1 MLSLNGQNHKTSD
14 SMSTYTVVKG
24 DTLFA
29 IARKFGITVAELKS
43 LNGLKTDTLKIGQ
56 ALKVPGQTPATP
68 PPPPVKPPV
77 QPPANEPQTSPFKYK
92 VVKGDTLYGISR
104 RFGVSVYFL
113 KKLNNMDSAVLRV
126 GQVLLIPNN
135 AATPPAPPPSTPQTP
150 PSPPPVVAPAN
161 YLEARRQFG
170 LVVRPDTGFQRF
182 ELTVPLLNGETLL
195 ARMRDNVTYSAYMQY
210 PIGIVYGGQSTIHIP
225 VERVESVGLNRKQA
239 AALEYVSS
247 HEGKYDAI
255 NSYDKGIFSFGSIQ
269 FVGAAEHGA
278 SLNDVLAGMK
288 ANAPAKFAQVFQQVG
303 IDSTGF
309 TTTVLDET
317 GRKLSGDEAWLYIQ
331 KTVPLYGAFIRA
343 GFDPDLVLEQL
354 RAANNLYVQLTLNAQ
369 LNLLINGARVLPKL
383 SDILSSEGLLTA
395 LIAIAINRGNGAMR
409 RMMEE
414 VLNNIATTRKLTS
427 LEALRQLDERLICQT
442 IADTSTDVRI
452 RDRAQGALNGGLS
465 FAKA

>member
-1 MLSLNGQNHKTSD
+1 
-14 SMSTYTVVKG
+14 MSTYTVAKG
-24 DTLFA
+24 DTLYA
-29 IARKFGITVAELKS
+29 IARKFGVTVAELKT
-43 LNGLKTDTLKIGQ
+43 LNGLKTDVLKIGQ
-56 ALKVPGQTPATP
+56 VLKVPGQTPATP

-77 QPPANEPQTSPFKYK
+77 QPPASNTPAPSFKYK

-104 RFGVSVYFL
+104 RFGVTVYFL

-126 GQVLLIPNN
+126 GQVLLIPSN
-135 AATPPAPPPSTPQTP
+135 AATPPVVTPPPPT
-150 PSPPPVVAPAN
+150 PPPVVAPAN
-161 YLEARRQFG
+161 YLEARKQFG
-170 LVVRPDTGFQRF
+170 LVVRPDAGFQRF

-210 PIGIVYGGQSTIHIP
+210 PQGIVYGGQSVIHIP
-225 VERVESVGLNRKQA
+225 IERVESVGLNRKQA

-255 NSYDKGIFSFGSIQ
+255 NSYDRGIFSFGSIQ

-288 ANAPAKFAQVFQQVG
+288 TNAPAKFAQVFQQVG
-303 IDSTGF
+303 IDSTGY
-309 TTTVLDET
+309 TTTVLDDT

-354 RAANNLYVQLTLNAQ
+354 RAANSLYVQLALNAP
-369 LNLLINGARVLPKL
+369 LNLLINGARLAPKL

-395 LIAIAINRGNGAMR
+395 LIAIAINRGNGAMS
-409 RMMEE
+409 RMMAE
-414 VLNNIATTRKLTS
+414 VLNNIAATRKLTN
-427 LEALRQLDERLICQT
+427 LEALRQVDERLICQT

>member
-1 MLSLNGQNHKTSD
+1 
-14 SMSTYTVVKG
+14 MSTYTVAKG
-24 DTLFA
+24 DTLYA
-29 IARKFGITVAELKS
+29 IARKFGVTVAELKT
-43 LNGLKTDTLKIGQ
+43 LNGLKTDVLKIGQ
-56 ALKVPGQTPATP
+56 VLKVPGQTPATP

-77 QPPANEPQTSPFKYK
+77 QPPASNTPAPSFKYK

-104 RFGVSVYFL
+104 RFGVTVYFL

-126 GQVLLIPNN
+126 GQVLLIPSN
-135 AATPPAPPPSTPQTP
+135 AATPPVVTPPPPT
-150 PSPPPVVAPAN
+150 PPPVVAPAN
-161 YLEARRQFG
+161 YLEARKQFG
-170 LVVRPDTGFQRF
+170 LVVRPDAGFQRF

-210 PIGIVYGGQSTIHIP
+210 PQGIVYGGQSVIHIP
-225 VERVESVGLNRKQA
+225 IERVESVGLNRKQA

-255 NSYDKGIFSFGSIQ
+255 NSYDRGIFSFGSIQ

-288 ANAPAKFAQVFQQVG
+288 TNAPAKFAQVFQQVG
-303 IDSTGF
+303 IDSTGY
-309 TTTVLDET
+309 TTTVLDDT

-354 RAANNLYVQLTLNAQ
+354 RAANSLYVQLALNAP
-369 LNLLINGARVLPKL
+369 LNLLINGARLAPKL

-395 LIAIAINRGNGAMR
+395 LIAIAINRGNGAMS
-409 RMMEE
+409 RMMAE
-414 VLNNIATTRKLTS
+414 VLNNIAATRKLTN
-427 LEALRQLDERLICQT
+427 LEALRQVDERLICQT

-452 RDRAQGALNGGLS
+452 RDRAQGALVGGLS
-465 FAKA
+465 FSKA

>member
-1 MLSLNGQNHKTSD
+1 
-14 SMSTYTVVKG
+14 MSTYTVVKG
-24 DTLFA
+24 DTLYA
-29 IARKFGITVAELKS
+29 IARKFGVTVAELKS
-43 LNGLKTDTLKIGQ
+43 LNGLKTDALKIGQ
-56 ALKVPGQTPATP
+56 TLRVPGQAPATP

-77 QPPANEPQTSPFKYK
+77 QPPASNTPAPSFKYK

-104 RFGVSVYFL
+104 RFGVTVYFL

-126 GQVLLIPNN
+126 GQVLLIPSN
-135 AATPPAPPPSTPQTP
+135 AATPPVVTPPPPT
-150 PSPPPVVAPAN
+150 PPPVVAPAN
-161 YLEARRQFG
+161 YLEARKQFG
-170 LVVRPDTGFQRF
+170 LVVRPDAGFQRF

-210 PIGIVYGGQSTIHIP
+210 PQGIVYGGQSVIHIP
-225 VERVESVGLNRKQA
+225 IERVESVGLNRKQA

-255 NSYDKGIFSFGSIQ
+255 NSYDRGIFSFGSIQ

-288 ANAPAKFAQVFQQVG
+288 TNAPAKFAQVFQQVG
-303 IDSTGF
+303 IDSTGY
-309 TTTVLDET
+309 TTTVLDDT

-354 RAANNLYVQLTLNAQ
+354 RAANSLYVQLALNAP
-369 LNLLINGARVLPKL
+369 LNLLINGARLAPKL

-395 LIAIAINRGNGAMR
+395 LIAIAINRGNGAMS
-409 RMMEE
+409 RMMAE
-414 VLNNIATTRKLTS
+414 VLNNIAATRKLTN
-427 LEALRQLDERLICQT
+427 LEALRQVDERLICQT

>member
-1 MLSLNGQNHKTSD
+1 
-14 SMSTYTVVKG
+14 MSSYTVVKG
-24 DTLFA
+24 DTLYA
-29 IARKFGITVAELKS
+29 IARKFNTSVSALKS
-43 LNGLKTDTLKIGQ
+43 LNGLKSDALKIGQ
-56 ALKVPGQTPATP
+56 VLKVPGQAPTP
-68 PPPPVKPPV
+68 PPQPPLKPP
-77 QPPANEPQTSPFKYK
+77 AGDSSSAPFKYT
-92 VVKGDTLYGISR
+92 VAKGDTLYGISR
-104 RFGVSVYFL
+104 RFGVTVYSL
-113 KKLNNMDSAVLRV
+113 KKINNMNSAALRV
-126 GQVLLIPNN
+126 GQALLIPSN
-135 AATPPAPPPSTPQTP
+135 ATSPPAQPPSTPVTP
-150 PSPPPVVAPAN
+150 PTPPPVVAPAN
-161 YLEARRQFG
+161 YLEARKQFG
-170 LVVRPDTGFQRF
+170 LVVRQDTGFQRF
-182 ELTVPLLNGETLL
+182 ELTVPLLNGETVL

-210 PIGIVYGGQSTIHIP
+210 PQGIVYGGQSVIHIP

-288 ANAPAKFAQVFQQVG
+288 ANAPAKFNQVFQQVG
-303 IDSTGF
+303 IDSTGL

-354 RAANNLYVQLTLNAQ
+354 RAANTLYVQLTLNAP
-369 LNLLINGARVLPKL
+369 LNLLINGARVFPVL
-383 SDILSSEGLLTA
+383 SDILRSEGLLTA

-409 RMMEE
+409 RMTEE
-414 VLNNIATTRKLTS
+414 VLNNIAATRKLTS

-442 IADTSTDVRI
+442 IADTTTDVRI
-452 RDRAQGALNGGLS
+452 RDRAQGALDGGLS

>member
-1 MLSLNGQNHKTSD
+1 
-14 SMSTYTVVKG
+14 MSTYTVVKG
-24 DTLFA
+24 DTLYA
-29 IARKFGITVAELKS
+29 IAKKFSATVAELKS
-43 LNGLKTDTLKIGQ
+43 LNGLKTDALKIGQ
-56 ALKVPGQTPATP
+56 VLKVPGQTPPT

-77 QPPANEPQTSPFKYK
+77 QPPAGDTSKTPKKYI
-92 VVKGDTLYGISR
+92 VAKGDTLYGISR
-104 RFGVSVYFL
+104 RFGVTVYSL
-113 KKLNNMDSAVLRV
+113 KKLNNMESAALRV
-126 GQVLLIPNN
+126 GQTLLIPTS
-135 AATPPAPPPSTPQTP
+135 ATTQPPVVTPPTP
-150 PSPPPVVAPAN
+150 PPPPVVAPAN
-161 YLEARRQFG
+161 YLEARKQFG
-170 LVVRPDTGFQRF
+170 LVVRPDAGFQRF
-182 ELTVPLLNGETLL
+182 ELTVPLLNGETVL

-210 PIGIVYGGQSTIHIP
+210 PQGIVYGGQSVIHIP
-225 VERVESVGLNRKQA
+225 IERVESVGLNRKQA

-303 IDSTGF
+303 IDSVNY

-354 RAANNLYVQLTLNAQ
+354 RAANSLYVQLALNAP
-369 LNLLINGARVLPKL
+369 LNLLINGARVSPKL

-414 VLNNIATTRKLTS
+414 VLNNMAATSKLTS
-427 LEALRQLDERLICQT
+427 LQALRQVDERLICQT

-452 RDRAQGALNGGLS
+452 RDRAQGALDGGLS

>member
-1 MLSLNGQNHKTSD
+1 
-14 SMSTYTVVKG
+14 MSTYTVVKG
-24 DTLFA
+24 DTLYA
-29 IARKFGITVAELKS
+29 IAKKFSATVAELKS
-43 LNGLKTDTLKIGQ
+43 LNGLKTDALKIGQ
-56 ALKVPGQTPATP
+56 VLKVPGQTPPT

-77 QPPANEPQTSPFKYK
+77 QPPAGDTSKTPKKYI
-92 VVKGDTLYGISR
+92 VAKGDTLYGISR
-104 RFGVSVYFL
+104 RFGVTVYSL
-113 KKLNNMDSAVLRV
+113 KKLNNMESAALRV
-126 GQVLLIPNN
+126 GQTLLIPTS
-135 AATPPAPPPSTPQTP
+135 ATTPPPVVTP
-150 PSPPPVVAPAN
+150 PTPPPPPVVAPAN
-161 YLEARRQFG
+161 YLEARKQFG
-170 LVVRPDTGFQRF
+170 LVVRPDAGFQRF

-210 PIGIVYGGQSTIHIP
+210 PQGIVYGGQSVIHIP
-225 VERVESVGLNRKQA
+225 IERVESVGLNRKQA

-303 IDSTGF
+303 IDSVNY

-354 RAANNLYVQLTLNAQ
+354 RAANNLYVQLTLNAP
-369 LNLLINGARVLPKL
+369 LNLLINGARVSPKL

-414 VLNNIATTRKLTS
+414 VLNNLAATSKLTS
-427 LEALRQLDERLICQT
+427 LQALRQVDERLICQT

-465 FAKA
+465 FSKA